1 MRTFLI
7 CLALL
12 LAANPVFAA
21 PTTAMPVVS
30 GHGVRLKDLARID
43 GVRDNALVGYG
54 IVVGLSG
61 TGDGSRSLPTLQSL
75 SNILANFGVNVTAQQ
90 LASGNAA
97 AVMVTATLP
106 SFAQSG
112 DKLDVHVSSMAD
124 AKSLS
129 GGTLLLTPLY
139 GPDHKLYAL
148 AQGSLSV
155 GGYNFSAF
163 GNDVQ
168 KNFPNV
174 GYIPSG
180 ANVES
185 AAPDA
190 IPLATQHL
198 TLVLNQPDFTT
209 AERAAQALQARLSDA
224 SVMALDASRISIT
237 LPQMDRD
244 PVALIAE
251 IENVPVA
258 PDQSARVV
266 VNERTGTVVA
276 GGDVSIGNVSI
287 SQGDLRVIVT
297 TQYDVSQPSFLFLG
311 RNAGNGINTAVVPN
325 TQINVNDDNPSAT
338 VTLPDGTTV
347 AELVGAL
354 RRVKLN
360 TRDVISILQAIKSA
374 GALHGELVIQ

>member
-1 MRTFLI
+1 MRTLLLP
-7 CLALL
+7 LALL
-12 LAANPVFAA
+12 FGINVAAASTAPAPVHA
-21 PTTAMPVVS
+21 
-30 GHGVRLKDLARID
+30 GVRLKDLARID

-61 TGDGSRSLPTLQSL
+61 TGDGNRSLPTLQSL
-75 SNILANFGVNVTAQQ
+75 SSILANFGVNVSAQQ

-97 AVMVTATLP
+97 AVMITATLP

-112 DKLDVHVSSMAD
+112 DKLDVTVSSMGD
-124 AKSLS
+124 ARSLS

-139 GPDHKLYAL
+139 GPDHQLYAL

-155 GGYNFSAF
+155 GGYDFSAF

-174 GYIPSG
+174 GFIPGG
-180 ANVES
+180 ANVER
-185 AAPDA
+185 AAPEA
-190 IPLATQHL
+190 IPLATDHL

-209 AERAAQALQARLSDA
+209 AERAAVALAGRLPGA
-224 SVMALDASRISIT
+224 TVNALDASRILVRMPNT
-237 LPQMDRD
+237 NNN

-251 IENVPVA
+251 IENVDVV
-258 PDQSARVV
+258 PDQSATVV

-276 GGDVSIGNVSI
+276 GGDVTIGDVSI
-287 SQGDLRVIVT
+287 SQGDLRVVIT
-297 TQYDVSQPSFLFLG
+297 TQYAVSQPAFLVLG
-311 RNAGNGINTAVVPN
+311 RNAGSGISTQVVPN
-325 TQINVNDDNPSAT
+325 TQISVGEENQPST
-338 VTLPDGTTV
+338 VTMPDGTTV
-347 AELVGAL
+347 AALVGAL
-354 RRVKLN
+354 RQVKLS